1 MVGSTQLAS
10 VLVLAMVL
18 AVVLD
23 VGGILSVGKVIYYG
37 VTGDGVADGHRH
49 QANAV
54 FYTRCGSDV
63 RDRPVHHASQ
73 VPFDWAQMLRD
84 NYHVILE
91 ELHAKD
97 FPLVSISD
105 FDVGNEYLNHHA
117 SWRALYLKFYGRET
131 TVSKLMP
138 KTMAL
143 LNKTPL
149 LSVFISHISQGKAL
163 AFHRGSSQ
171 MMLRYHLGLD
181 VPTGEP
187 KPYLVVLDD
196 RNGTGMDK
204 DGIFY
209 QGEWDEDHGTR
220 PSNMYEARHGYIPEC
235 WDNECIEE
243 YHRQQTAAGRVSQKL
258 HWRDGD
264 DLVFDDM
271 FEHAVVNEN
280 PGHRMIL
287 FADFIREDCPVALSW
302 LMYAASYFWV
312 PTFMQRTAYII
323 EQANAFDYESYINGG
338 FVDDEEGGGGGGG
351 EEGVVDRREEQ
362 GEVDGGVEQDL

>member
-1 MVGSTQLAS
+1 MMVGNTHLA

-23 VGGILSVGKVIYYG
+23 LGGILSVGKVVYYG
-37 VTGDGVADGHRH
+37 MTGGGLADGHRH
-49 QANAV
+49 LANAV

-63 RDRPVHHASQ
+63 RHRPVHHASQ

-84 NYHVILE
+84 NYHIILE
-91 ELHAKD
+91 ELRAKD

-105 FDVGNEYLNHHA
+105 FDAGNKYLNHHA
-117 SWRALYLKFYGRET
+117 SWRALYLKIYGRET

-171 MMLRYHLGLD
+171 MMLRYHLGLE
-181 VPTGEP
+181 VPQGEP
-187 KPYLVVLDD
+187 QPYLVVLDD

-204 DGIFY
+204 DGKVY
-209 QGEWDEDHGTR
+209 QGEWHEDHGKP
-220 PSNMYEARHGYIPEC
+220 PSNMYEARHGHIPPC

-243 YHRQQTAAGRVSQKL
+243 YHRQENSVGRVSQKL
-258 HWRDGD
+258 HWSDGD

-271 FEHAVVNEN
+271 FEHAVINEN
-280 PGHRMIL
+280 QDHRMIL

-302 LMYAASYFWV
+302 LMYAASYLWI
-312 PTFMQRTAYII
+312 PTFMQRTADII

-338 FVDDEEGGGGGGG
+338 FVDDEGGEGGG
-351 EEGVVDRREEQ
+351 EEGVVDRHEE
-362 GEVDGGVEQDL
+362 EEEGGVEHASDL